1 MDVRSFYLEEE
12 YPNFANKNQ
21 LYNYHYH
28 SLLQDILDGTEME
41 NQRTGTKI
49 KALPNRTI
57 GYSIGSTL
65 PLINTRKMFP
75 VTAFAELCWTLS
87 GSRDLTWLQQHTKMW
102 NDFANDNNEVE
113 AAYGYRWRSMFGR
126 DQLCDAIKA
135 LIDDPSDRQIF
146 ISAWDNSKDGLGNR
160 WTTNVPCPTCFSLN
174 IINNKLNLTLFL
186 RSSDTIVGLPYDMLM
201 YSLLLIVVTNELRKF
216 YPNLQYGRIDAMLS
230 HAHIYEAHYG
240 IANSLINNALDISKE
255 DSQNYII
262 QDIDLNNCPMLWAL
276 QTITNIIN
284 DPDTAMIMFKD
295 CLYSQFNGKQKFPP
309 MYKPEIIK

>member
-1 MDVRSFYLEEE
+1 MDFLYEKFVE
-12 YPNFANKNQ
+12 ANQ
-21 LYNYHYH
+21 LYNFHYH
-28 SLLQDILDGTEME
+28 SLLQDILNAEEIT

-49 KALPNRTI
+49 KALPNRVI

-87 GSRDLTWLQQHTKMW
+87 GVKELDWLQQHTQMW
-102 NDFANDNNEVE
+102 NEFANDKNQVE
-113 AAYGYRWRSMFGR
+113 AAYGYRWRHMFGR
-126 DQLCDAIKA
+126 DQIFSALTA

-146 ISAWDNSKDGLGNR
+146 ISAWDNGKDGLGNR
-160 WTTNVPCPTCFSLN
+160 WTSNVPCPTCFSIN
-174 IINNKLNLTLFL
+174 IIDDKLNLTLFL

-201 YSLLLIVVTNELRKF
+201 YSLLLIVFTHSLRKW

-230 HAHIYEAHYG
+230 HAHIYEAHYDIAKDLIKNAKSG
-240 IANSLINNALDISKE
+240 ITTLLPDSFDISKV
-255 DSQNYII
+255 YRI
-262 QDIDLNNCPMLWAL
+262 QDIDLNNCNMLWRL
-276 QTITNIIN
+276 QDLTNIVQ

-295 CLYSQFNGKQKFPP
+295 CIYSQFDGKQKFPP